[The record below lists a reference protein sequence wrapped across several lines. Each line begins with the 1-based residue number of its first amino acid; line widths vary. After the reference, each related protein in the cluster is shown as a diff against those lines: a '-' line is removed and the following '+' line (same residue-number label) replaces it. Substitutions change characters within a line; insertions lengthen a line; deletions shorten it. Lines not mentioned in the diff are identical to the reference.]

1 MNGVHQP
8 DVFLKQSICLHT
20 RGAKAGRRRSAV
32 SVTNIANNNYLY
44 VLQPAKRM
52 KKIVFL
58 SGAGISAE
66 SGISTF
72 RDSGGLWENHDVMEV
87 ASIQGW
93 QRNPRVVLDFYNDR
107 RAQLAS
113 AEPNAAHLAIAALE
127 RDYDVV
133 VITQNV
139 DNLHER
145 AGSRRVIHLH
155 GELTKVRPE
164 DSYTDE
170 DGFSEA
176 RIKDVGYSAVRLG
189 DADGRGVQYRPHI
202 VFFGEAVPKMDEALA
217 ELKEADCMVIV
228 GTSLLVQPAA
238 SLWRFTPIGC
248 PVIVVD
254 PNGTP
259 IDGEQDV
266 ISIRDKATTGVAR
279 AIEMIRD
286 SVR

>member
-1 MNGVHQP
+1 
-8 DVFLKQSICLHT
+8 
-20 RGAKAGRRRSAV
+20 
-32 SVTNIANNNYLY
+32 
-44 VLQPAKRM
+44 M

-93 QRNPRVVLDFYNDR
+93 RHNSRVVLDFYNDR
-107 RAQLAS
+107 REQLAA

-145 AGSRRVIHLH
+145 AGSSRVIHLH

-170 DGFSEA
+170 DGFSDA
-176 RIKDVGYSAVRLG
+176 RIRDVGYSAVRLG
-189 DADGRGVQYRPHI
+189 DTDGRGVQLRPHI

-248 PVIVVD
+248 PVIVID

-259 IDGEQDV
+259 IDSEQDV
-266 ISIRDKATTGVAR
+266 LSIRDKATTGVAR
-279 AIEMIRD
+279 AIEMIRAM
-286 SVR
+286 